1 MHLVYLVILVAL
13 AEYLLLGVLV
23 ARARGRYQVAAPAVT
38 GHPEFERCF
47 RVQQNTLEQLIV
59 VIPAMWIF
67 GLTLSPLWSAIL
79 GLVFVLGRG
88 LYAYG
93 YLRHPARR
101 HHGFTLGFIAT
112 LALLAGGLLGTIKA
126 LL

>member
-1 MHLVYLVILVAL
+1 MHLVYLVILMAL

-79 GLVFVLGRG
+79 GLAFVLGRA

>member
-79 GLVFVLGRG
+79 GLAFVLGRG